1 MQRSTSQAAS
11 TAPSS
16 AAASSAPSS
25 ASGGPSPSDIREGD
39 QAEELEQ
46 QQQSGLVTG
55 LQGVLFTVSKEKDVS
70 YGLAVFKLFADFL
83 QLFLLMVTPKYGFDI
98 KSNSKGWQ
106 IASVIGLNDFFAAR
120 GLTFFLAFLYVF
132 VILLV
137 GVVAMSIWVAWSF
150 RSNRF
155 DQVWP
160 IVLLR
165 WFSNIF
171 FQVLDVASLSL
182 FLITLN
188 CQYFDVPPERQ
199 YHSVEFGVAC
209 FQLPHLIHAVV
220 AVTSLVLFIAM
231 ATMVQLGEMDL

>member
-1 MQRSTSQAAS
+1 MQRIGESRWR
-11 TAPSS
+11 PLELCYW
-16 AAASSAPSS
+16 P
-25 ASGGPSPSDIREGD
+25 D
-39 QAEELEQ
+39 QGALPAKGKEYP
-46 QQQSGLVTG
+46 GLG
-55 LQGVLFTVSKEKDVS
+55 YKRDVS

-199 YHSVEFGVAC
+199 YHNVEFGVGN
-209 FQLPHLIHAVV
+209 Q
-220 AVTSLVLFIAM
+220 
-231 ATMVQLGEMDL
+231 